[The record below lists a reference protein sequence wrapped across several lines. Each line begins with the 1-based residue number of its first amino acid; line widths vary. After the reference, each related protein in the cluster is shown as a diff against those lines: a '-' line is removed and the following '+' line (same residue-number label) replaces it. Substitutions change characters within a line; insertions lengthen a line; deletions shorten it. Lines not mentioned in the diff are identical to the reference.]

1 MIDLN
6 NLVNSSL
13 IILQFGFVVWIVSKV
28 QRLSDRIE
36 EIGKLISQLSKDL
49 DSLEVNLRELE
60 RENNRIET
68 TLKDNGFLS

>member
-60 RENNRIET
+60 RKNNRIET

>member
-60 RENNRIET
+60 KENNRIET